1 MSELLK
7 RALDRL
13 GSRLG
18 VEEVQTW
25 LAPLKADR
33 DGERLRLLAPNSI
46 IHDTVRDRFLAE
58 LRGVL
63 CGLDDGLANVELSMA
78 PDEAPP
84 VASTPVRVESARS
97 PIESAESKLEARY
110 TFDNFVEGR
119 SNTLAKATAQQVAL
133 KPGQAYNPLLLYG
146 GTGLGKTHLLHATG
160 NLIRKRKPE
169 TRVLYMR
176 SEGFV
181 SSMVKALRSGRMD
194 EFKRTF
200 RSADALLI
208 DDIQF
213 FANKEGTQEEFFH
226 TFNALYDGQ
235 QQIVLTCDRYPKE
248 VEGIEPRLRSR
259 FGWGVSVAVE
269 PPDFETRVAIL
280 LRKSR
285 DAGIP
290 MGEDVAQFVAQRMH
304 SNVRELE
311 GALNK
316 LKAHANLVN
325 GKIDLP
331 MAQTAL
337 RDLFRSHEQ
346 VTSLSNIQKTVAD
359 YFRVPLGELLGKK
372 RQRSLVRP
380 RQMAMALAK
389 ELTRH
394 SLPEI
399 GLAFGGRDHT
409 TVLHAQRVVKEWIE
423 VDARAREDWEN
434 LLRLLSG

>member
-1 MSELLK
+1 MATLLK

-13 GSRLG
+13 SPTMGA
-18 VEEVQTW
+18 EEVQTW
-25 LAPLKADR
+25 LAPLKPHR
-33 DGERLRLLAPNSI
+33 EGGVLTLLAPNSVI
-46 IHDTVRDRFLAE
+46 ADVVSERFLSD
-58 LRGVL
+58 LRAVL
-63 CGLDDGLANVELSMA
+63 RDMDGELSDVRISLGLVGGDDAA
-78 PDEAPP
+78 PVKPKSAPAKAP
-84 VASTPVRVESARS
+84 EPAENRVD
-97 PIESAESKLEARY
+97 PRY
-110 TFDNFVEGR
+110 HFDNFVEGR
-119 SNTLAKATAQQVAL
+119 SNQLAKATALQVAL

-160 NLIRKRKPE
+160 NLIKKRNSD

-176 SEGFV
+176 SENFV
-181 SSMVKALRSGRMD
+181 STMVKALRSGRMD

-200 RSADALLI
+200 RGADALLI

-226 TFNALYDGQ
+226 TFNSLYDGQ

-259 FGWGVSVAVE
+259 FGWGVSVALE

-280 LRKSR
+280 QRKAK
-285 DAGIP
+285 DAGNP
-290 MGEDVAQFVAQRMH
+290 LGDDVAQFIAQRMH

-316 LKAHANLVN
+316 LKAHANLT
-325 GKIDLP
+325 GSRIDLAF
-331 MAQTAL
+331 AQAAL

-359 YFRVPLGELLGKK
+359 YHRIPLGELLGKK

-399 GLAFGGRDHT
+399 GQAFGGRDHT
-409 TVLHAQRVVKEWIE
+409 TVLHAQRVVRELIE
-423 VDARAREDWEN
+423 VDARAREDWES